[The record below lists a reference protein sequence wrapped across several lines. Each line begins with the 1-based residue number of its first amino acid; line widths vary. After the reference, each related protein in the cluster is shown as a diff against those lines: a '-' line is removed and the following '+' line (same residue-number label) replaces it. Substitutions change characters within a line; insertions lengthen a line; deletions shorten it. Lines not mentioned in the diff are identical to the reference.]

1 MHWRRKWQ
9 PTPVFLPRESQGRW
23 SLMGCRLWGRTESDT
38 TEATSLTSTSW
49 GVLCFFKPV
58 VWLFI
63 LLRTRK
69 GFLCSC
75 VSPGPGLTQGGF
87 PVIESC
93 IENIGTCLV
102 VQWLRLHVPNT
113 RGVGLMHGWETRSY
127 MPQPRSGTT
136 RYNTH
141 THTHTPTHT
150 KVPSCL

>member
-23 SLMGCRLWGRTESDT
+23 SLMGCRLWGHTESDT

-141 THTHTPTHT
+141 THTHTHTHT
-150 KVPSCL
+150 KVPSYL